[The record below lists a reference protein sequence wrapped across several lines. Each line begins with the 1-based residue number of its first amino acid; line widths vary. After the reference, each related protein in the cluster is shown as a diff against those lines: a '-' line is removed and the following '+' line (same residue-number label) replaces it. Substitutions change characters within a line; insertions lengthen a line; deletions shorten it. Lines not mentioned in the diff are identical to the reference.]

1 MSKWDQEY
9 LNLCEKIIKEGKVHH
24 NRTGDDTIRII
35 GHTFELDIAEEF
47 PVLSVKQ
54 VGIKGPLI
62 ELLWIYQAHSNNV
75 QWLRDRGVTI
85 WDEWEV
91 DTDGVYRQGGNNRF
105 IGKEYARHYRYSLR
119 LCNRPFRLAG
129 KQHQGNFGTSGEQK
143 KYHRSLAATVL

>member
-9 LNLCEKIIKEGKVHH
+9 LNLCEKIINEGKVHH

-105 IGKEYARHYRYSLR
+105 IGKESV
-119 LCNRPFRLAG
+119 F
-129 KQHQGNFGTSGEQK
+129 
-143 KYHRSLAATVL
+143 